1 MSTSASQQVEI
12 HDIPEA
18 AAEPQV
24 QRHNFLIMALYQISL
39 RCGWIFKTES
49 IVMPAF
55 LDALEL

>member
-24 QRHNFLIMALYQISL
+24 QYNVIIL
-39 RCGWIFKTES
+39 
-49 IVMPAF
+49 
-55 LDALEL
+55 